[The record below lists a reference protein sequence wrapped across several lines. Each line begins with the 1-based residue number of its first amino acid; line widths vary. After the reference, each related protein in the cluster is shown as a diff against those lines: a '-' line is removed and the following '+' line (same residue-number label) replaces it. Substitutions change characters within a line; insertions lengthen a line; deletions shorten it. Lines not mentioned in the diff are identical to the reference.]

1 MRESGWTDFR
11 LRRSIVSSSSLS
23 IGMLLLGFNI
33 YIVGTVLK
41 QRSSP
46 ALTMGSERGGMTSRR

>member
-46 ALTMGSERGGMTSRR
+46 ALTMGSECGGMTSRR